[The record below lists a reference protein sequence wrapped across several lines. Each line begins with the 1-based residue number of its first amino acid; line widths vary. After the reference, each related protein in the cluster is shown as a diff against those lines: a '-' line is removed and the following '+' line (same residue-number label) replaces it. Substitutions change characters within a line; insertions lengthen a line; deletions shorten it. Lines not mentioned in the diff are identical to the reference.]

1 LQWLADFFDTK
12 IMNRMKGPVIIS
24 LMTILWG
31 CGIGTQQQSG
41 SSKPPD
47 YRVRLETVT
56 RHWDGKFNWTQTR
69 VAAIPGMGKDGQ
81 PRLVMTMQKWFV
93 SHSDFYSGLH
103 TMQSDDMGTSW
114 TPPKEQP
121 ALGWRR
127 GDSDIIIGICDF
139 TPGWHEKTGKLLA
152 LGHTVYYHEG
162 GTLMKIRPRS
172 TAYAVYDPFA
182 DVWSDW
188 KRLELPDKVKFHNS
202 GSGCG
207 QWLVKPDG
215 GLLVPAYFKAE
226 GDTTNCY
233 ASTILHCSFDGEE
246 LSYIHHGD
254 ELSLDEPRGV
264 YEPSLTLFRGQY
276 YLTLRNDKR
285 AYVSVSQD
293 AIHWQPIQ
301 PWTFED
307 GREIGSYNTQQHW
320 ATHRDGLFLVYTRQ
334 GADNDHIPR
343 SRAPLFMARVDTER
357 LLVLKGTERIIIPQR
372 GVMMGN
378 FGVSRI
384 NDEETWVTV
393 GENMHPPE
401 NLHLG
406 ADGSV
411 FAARIY
417 WNPIKNRK

>member
-1 LQWLADFFDTK
+1 MKRAQLIVIAILLACLF
-12 IMNRMKGPVIIS
+12 
-24 LMTILWG
+24 G
-31 CGIGTQQQSG
+31 CGTGNHKHSG
-41 SSKPPD
+41 SAEPPD
-47 YRVRLETVT
+47 YKVRLETVT
-56 RHWDGKFNWTQTR
+56 KYWDGEYNWTQAR
-69 VAAIPGMGKDGQ
+69 VAAIPGMGDNGQ

-93 SHSDFYSGLH
+93 AQSDFYSGLH
-103 TMQSDDMGTSW
+103 TMQSDDMGATWSH
-114 TPPKEQP
+114 PKEQP
-121 ALGWRR
+121 ALGWQR
-127 GDSDIIIGICDF
+127 GDNNIIIGICDF

-162 GTLMKIRPRS
+162 GKLMKVRPRS
-172 TAYAVYDPFA
+172 TAYAVYDP
-182 DVWSDW
+182 VSNEWSAW
-188 KRLELPDKVKFHNS
+188 KQVELPDMIKFHNS

-215 GLLVPAYFKAE
+215 GLLVPAYFKAK

-233 ASTILHCSFDGEE
+233 ASTVFHCRFDGST

-254 ELSLDEPRGV
+254 ELSFKEPRGV
-264 YEPSLTLFRGQY
+264 YEPSLTIFKGRF

-285 AYVSVSQD
+285 AYVSVSED

-301 PWTFED
+301 PWTFEN
-307 GREIGSYNTQQHW
+307 GEQIGSYNTQQHW
-320 ATHRDGLFLVYTRQ
+320 ATHPDGLFLVYTRRDA
-334 GADNDHIPR
+334 GNEHIPR
-343 SRAPLFMARVDTER
+343 SRAPLFMAQVDTER
-357 LLVLKGTERIIIPQR
+357 MQVLKGTEKIIIPQR

-384 NDEETWVTV
+384 NDKETWVTV

-411 FAARIY
+411 FAARII
-417 WNPIKNRK
+417 WSDADKEAL